1 MKKTIFYAIVY
12 FALMPGAVAQ
22 TVDKP
27 MDASVKQSIPQ
38 IGHLDGRLEGDIDKD
53 GEAETIA
60 WKKFL
65 TADLGDYYQLL
76 VFDDDGSLLWEGPK
90 EKEEESPYI
99 YSSLDIGV
107 SLPELLIDIDND
119 GYTELLAPELQSDVS
134 PVYYRKLRWR
144 GSYFEPLLSNALM
157 LSPQEP
163 SRFVWKRTSQP
174 YGTWVSKLA
183 PYGDGLVKADVT
195 VYRKDQSVGS
205 GVVVLQFDREG
216 ASVYKWIEP
225 LPVLDNKVIGTVYGL
240 DPHGDG
246 FLSIRKYPNATEI
259 GRLYNGDQVE
269 ILDRS
274 GKWLKI
280 RAMGSGIVGWSHG
293 NWIRTD

>member
-1 MKKTIFYAIVY
+1 
-12 FALMPGAVAQ
+12 MPGAVAQ

-90 EKEEESPYI
+90 EKEKESPYI